1 LKKLIILLVICSV
14 LINPGYALS
23 TPTGF
28 SGGVNNEY
36 TYEEMVFITGKPLKF
51 TGTVSISERE
61 KEDSKTVSYRFDLT
75 CADIPEKNQL
85 RRSVTYITTYDRRND
100 KGQVIAMTSVG
111 NYNERIVIGKDQYNL
126 EDYQFSKSDVIDNRP
141 ASDFYSGNFN
151 GRKYY
156 TINKDEGEV
165 VIEITGGDVG
175 YENFWGSTETQIM
188 DFFIKSNRYV
198 VDEDDN
204 EKKQVSWS
212 GTVSVNVSSSM
223 TKSLS
228 YSDNEVTLSSFRGG
242 YVRTTRSEMVSKYE
256 YNLPYMNGYI
266 PHKTKRNND
275 SVSLSAQMVPRV
287 ERLIV
292 PKFRDVEGHWA
303 QDYIEKLYSL
313 DVFDNNSSF
322 FVPESPMTREEFI
335 KGVIRAC
342 NIRSSMD
349 NKKKAVIRRKQPP
362 EVSPFKD
369 VSPQDPYYSYIKEG
383 LDKGIVTG
391 ATKDSFKPKDPLTRA
406 QAVTILVRALG
417 FGSKAPNPDFQTSF
431 SDDNSIPYWAKD
443 SIFVAKEI
451 NIIEGDRY
459 NRVNPNKVMTRAEAS
474 AMLVRFLE
482 FLQKDLQKDY
492 RENIMLYR

>member
-1 LKKLIILLVICSV
+1 MKKFLMLFLICSV
-14 LINPGYALS
+14 LINPEYALS
-23 TPTGF
+23 APTEF

-36 TYEEMVFITGKPLKF
+36 TYEEMVFVTGKPLKF

-61 KEDSKTVSYRFDLT
+61 KGDSKTVSYRFDLT
-75 CADIPEKNQL
+75 SPDILEKSQL
-85 RRSVTYITTYDRRND
+85 RRTVTYVTEYDRRND
-100 KGQVIAMTSVG
+100 KGQAIARTSVG
-111 NYNERIVIGKDQYNL
+111 SYSEKIVIGKDQYNL

-156 TINKDEGEV
+156 TINKNEGEV
-165 VIEITGGDVG
+165 VIEITGGNVG

-188 DFFIKSNRYV
+188 DLSISSKRYV
-198 VDEDDN
+198 MDEQDN
-204 EKKQVSWS
+204 EKKPVSWN
-212 GTVSVNVSSSM
+212 GTVNVQISDSM

-228 YSDNEVTLSSFRGG
+228 YYDNEATLSSFNGG
-242 YVRTTRSEMVSKYE
+242 YVRTTRREMVSRYE
-256 YNLPYMNGYI
+256 YNLPEMSGYI
-266 PHKTKRNND
+266 PDRSRRNKD
-275 SVSLSAQMVPRV
+275 SISLSAQMVPRV

-313 DVFDNNSSF
+313 DVFDTNSSF
-322 FVPESPMTREEFI
+322 FVPESSMTREEFI
-335 KGVIRAC
+335 KGIIRAC

-349 NKKKAVIRRKQPP
+349 NQKKAVTRRNQPP

-369 VSPQDPYYSYIKEG
+369 VSPQDPDYNYIKEG

-391 ATKDSFKPKDPLTRA
+391 VTTDSFKPKDPLTRA
-406 QAVTILVRALG
+406 QAITILVRALG
-417 FGSKAPNPDFQTSF
+417 FGNKAPNPGYQTTF
-431 SDDNSIPYWAKD
+431 SDDDSIPYWAKD
-443 SIFVAKEI
+443 SIYVAREI
-451 NIIEGDRY
+451 NIIEGDSL
-459 NRVNPNKVMTRAEAS
+459 NRVNPNRVMTRAEAS

-492 RENIMLYR
+492 RENIML